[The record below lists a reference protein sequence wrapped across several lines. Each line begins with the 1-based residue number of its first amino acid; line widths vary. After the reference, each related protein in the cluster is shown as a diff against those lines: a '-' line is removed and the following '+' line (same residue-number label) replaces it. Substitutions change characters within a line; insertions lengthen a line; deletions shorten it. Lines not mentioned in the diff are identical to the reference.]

1 PRPSSG
7 RRNFLWSCGS
17 VHRRATNRDVERL
30 SPPCRNLS
38 AGEKMRESDRIEFVK
53 VVGAMA
59 EFKRV
64 EVSPDT
70 FEIWWDCMSDWEIA
84 DFKVAARQ
92 LMKTLKWMPSPHD
105 FEQLRKAGRPTPGEA
120 WARALA
126 YAASS
131 RYRSKPEMG
140 DELIDAAV
148 RMIGGY
154 QAIGMTDEDK
164 LHFVEHR
171 FCEHYEQLEDR

>member
-105 FEQLRKAGRPTPGEA
+105 FRPAPQSGTAEAGRRRADVSRVCCSEPLPFEA
-120 WARALA
+120 RNGRRA
-126 YAASS
+126 
-131 RYRSKPEMG
+131 
-140 DELIDAAV
+140 
-148 RMIGGY
+148 
-154 QAIGMTDEDK
+154 
-164 LHFVEHR
+164 
-171 FCEHYEQLEDR
+171 DRCSGAHD